1 VFPRASTRPR
11 GSSATVTVR
20 RQPSRF
26 LVRSSSAAVSSAP
39 STSAASC
46 STGSAPLQPRPG
58 GDAHLHAPADP
69 APCWSRAPAAAPLQ
83 PRPIG
88 VAPLQQL
95 DPAPSR
101 WILRPGHRYYA
112 PAIVQTRFSSSSVKV
127 QPSAPVCIKLRSSP
141 LLLSASS
148 YSSGPL
154 VSFDWNNIQC

>member
-46 STGSAPLQPRPG
+46 SAGSAPLQPRPG

-69 APCWSRAPAAAPLQ
+69 APCWSRAPAAAPYWSRAPAAAGSCAQPLDTA
-83 PRPIG
+83 PRPS
-88 VAPLQQL
+88 L
-95 DPAPSR
+95 
-101 WILRPGHRYYA
+101 LRPGHRPDKIFLVLSQG
-112 PAIVQTRFSSSSVKV
+112 PAICSCLHQAEV
-127 QPSAPVCIKLRSSP
+127 QPSSPVCIKL
-141 LLLSASS
+141 LLW
-148 YSSGPL
+148 SSGQ
-154 VSFDWNNIQC
+154 F